1 MLAVSSNKRGACMQ
15 ACAHAWN
22 WLMTKVNEE
31 GYRSFRKLWLHGEGS
46 FNGVIMM
53 RVKKYF
59 YCLLIFRLLT
69 FSCGYSRERDY

>member
-31 GYRSFRKLWLHGEGS
+31 GYRSFRKLWLRATYGCMVTEVS
-46 FNGVIMM
+46 VA
-53 RVKKYF
+53 
-59 YCLLIFRLLT
+59 
-69 FSCGYSRERDY
+69 